1 MQPGAVGGS
10 MGLAGQA
17 PGLGVKVLIIGQRA
31 TTSQVPSRVTV
42 GRSSLV
48 AWALGSLVFLCRL

>member
-1 MQPGAVGGS
+1 